1 MRRTKRKVS
10 YVVTHSKDDH
20 GHLLGINSLA
30 LDATTINQRT
40 GKPEGILYTAGR
52 DGVIN
57 SWDLNL
63 PFKQKSKIYVNGES
77 FSHLDGGG
85 DNEIFVDGEDFAKVN
100 NSDIN
105 DDNLPLNKLKN
116 NNNFKH
122 NWEFD
127 EEICLEQPSPKSTFR
142 QSFKGHTNW
151 VNDIVLCHNNETLI
165 SASSD
170 RTLKL
175 WHPHKSSNPI
185 TIGYHTDYIKSLAY
199 ASGPGWVAS
208 GGFDRKIDLWDIRE
222 CKPASSGI
230 TCINFENSPKCS
242 IYALACNPSGSI
254 LASGS
259 PEKIVRLWDPR
270 SGKGITKFTGHTDNV
285 RTVLVSDDGELVSY
299 CLDTTIKLWSLTA
312 QRCLYTF
319 DIHSDSVWSLYSDH
333 PRLRTFYAGSKD
345 GLVTKID
352 HSGSAEIRDGDCV
365 AICKES
371 HGVMKLVALDN
382 KYIWTATYDSSIKR
396 WEDVKINR
404 GSKNSIVK
412 IAPSSASFGV
422 LAPPDSE
429 VSTLY
434 SVNDDALFD
443 NMNIEDAIPIRD
455 TPDHIIEGQHGLVK
469 HVILNNRRHVLTQDN
484 SEEVALWDII
494 KCVRVNNFGK
504 RRDIKE
510 VAQEI
515 NTIESISN
523 WCSIDTYIGAL
534 TVNLD
539 ETNCFDAEMY
549 ADEAG
554 LPEDVEIREDQRLNL
569 GKWVLKNLFSKFTEA
584 EIKTYEETQT
594 YRTIL
599 QQQQNQRQQ
608 PGDQQKTSLTI
619 SGQTN
624 EATSLSVHQ
633 TPTAPLAAIT
643 TTGPFSAPVTTG
655 TQQPDYFSN
664 SHHNTPTSPKTE
676 TRALT
681 PPLSSSSPSSNTA
694 PATATESIL
703 GSMLTTQIIQPPP
716 PVLIPSSTT
725 NTSGSFIDRD
735 AKLSVQTLD
744 ENNQTLERNDDL
756 NLNSPTKTTSQINQ
770 LKSLTSSVTQD
781 FAKSIDFTFRQM
793 HHIIQPPFAEFPTNE
808 IPQIEI
814 PSHTTVII
822 SEDSPEASTNVDLY
836 RGTIASMSNDAEMIE
851 QKAPIWLLEFLIKDS
866 VKVSFVLKPHEDSS
880 LDELP
885 NGNSRLSANRMLRV
899 RKILAYIVD
908 KLVLA
913 QPDNSIITD
922 QLSPTRRSFSKSDDD
937 DNKESDEHKKISLKP
952 ETWLELLCQDQ
963 VLPPTM
969 TLATIKTHVWKLP
982 GDLTMTYR

>member
-1 MRRTKRKVS
+1 
-10 YVVTHSKDDH
+10 
-20 GHLLGINSLA
+20 
-30 LDATTINQRT
+30 
-40 GKPEGILYTAGR
+40 
-52 DGVIN
+52 
-57 SWDLNL
+57 
-63 PFKQKSKIYVNGES
+63 
-77 FSHLDGGG
+77 
-85 DNEIFVDGEDFAKVN
+85 
-100 NSDIN
+100 
-105 DDNLPLNKLKN
+105 
-116 NNNFKH
+116 
-122 NWEFD
+122 
-127 EEICLEQPSPKSTFR
+127 
-142 QSFKGHTNW
+142 
-151 VNDIVLCHNNETLI
+151 
-165 SASSD
+165 
-170 RTLKL
+170 
-175 WHPHKSSNPI
+175 
-185 TIGYHTDYIKSLAY
+185 
-199 ASGPGWVAS
+199 
-208 GGFDRKIDLWDIRE
+208 
-222 CKPASSGI
+222 
-230 TCINFENSPKCS
+230 
-242 IYALACNPSGSI
+242 
-254 LASGS
+254 
-259 PEKIVRLWDPR
+259 
-270 SGKGITKFTGHTDNV
+270 
-285 RTVLVSDDGELVSY
+285 
-299 CLDTTIKLWSLTA
+299 
-312 QRCLYTF
+312 
-319 DIHSDSVWSLYSDH
+319 
-333 PRLRTFYAGSKD
+333 
-345 GLVTKID
+345 VTKID
-352 HSGSAEIRDGDCV
+352 HSGSAEIKDGDCV

-404 GSKNSIVK
+404 GSKSHPIAQTISQSLPSSPSSQQITTPSISLPSPTVTIPPDSIVK
-412 IAPSSASFGV
+412 IAPSSVSFGV

-504 RRDIKE
+504 GRDIKE

-569 GKWVLKNLFSKFTEA
+569 GKWVLKNLFAKFTEA
-584 EIKTYEETQT
+584 EIKTYEEMQT

-599 QQQQNQRQQ
+599 QQQKHQRQQ

-664 SHHNTPTSPKTE
+664 SHHNSPTSPKTE

-681 PPLSSSSPSSNTA
+681 PPLTSSSPSSNTA
-694 PATATESIL
+694 TATATESIL
-703 GSMLTTQIIQPPP
+703 GTMLTTQIIQPPP
-716 PVLIPSSTT
+716 PVLTPSSTT
-725 NTSGSFIDRD
+725 NPGGSFIDRFIKIPINMRSKANKSHNEQPKSDNNDNEDDNNNGSSSSNYSNNSSAVKSND
-735 AKLSVQTLD
+735 AKLSVQTLQD

-851 QKAPIWLLEFLIKDS
+851 QKAPIWLLEFLIKNKTPPKDS

-913 QPDNSIITD
+913 QPDNGIITD
-922 QLSPTRRSFSKSDDD
+922 HLSPTRRSFSKSDNDD
-937 DNKESDEHKKISLKP
+937 SKESDEHKKF
-952 ETWLELLCQDQ
+952 LLNRRHGWNCY
-963 VLPPTM
+963 V
-969 TLATIKTHVWKLP
+969 KTKFCHLQ
-982 GDLTMTYR
+982 